1 MKKVNKGIGIYLIV
15 TLVLFYLISGNWWIL
30 LNIILFTTIIT
41 LIGGYFCTKYPNKYS
56 GIIKEATPN
65 G

>member
-1 MKKVNKGIGIYLIV
+1 MRKVNKGIGIYLLV
-15 TLVLFYLISGNWWIL
+15 TLILFYLFSGNGWIL
-30 LNIILFTTIIT
+30 LDIIIFTTIIT
-41 LIGGYFCTKYPNKYS
+41 LIGGYFCKKYPNKYS